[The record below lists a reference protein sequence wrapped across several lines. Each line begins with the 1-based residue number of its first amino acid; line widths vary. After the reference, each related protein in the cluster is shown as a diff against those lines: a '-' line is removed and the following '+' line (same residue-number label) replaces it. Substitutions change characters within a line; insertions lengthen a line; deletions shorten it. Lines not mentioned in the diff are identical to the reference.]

1 MKPDLNQTVR
11 EIAIKHPIT
20 VRVFESL
27 GIDYCCG
34 GKRTLNDAC
43 ERAGVPVKRALDLLA
58 ALEESDPADVADW
71 AGASTGKLIGHIV
84 GRHHNYVRSES
95 PRLVI
100 MLEKV
105 VSRHGQ
111 EHPELASIRDLFS
124 ALTQEL
130 SAHMLRKKTSCSP
143 T

>member
-11 EIAIKHPIT
+11 EIAIKHPTT

-71 AGASTGKLIGHIV
+71 AGANNVEPVGH
-84 GRHHNYVRSES
+84 
-95 PRLVI
+95 
-100 MLEKV
+100 K
-105 VSRHGQ
+105 
-111 EHPELASIRDLFS
+111 
-124 ALTQEL
+124 
-130 SAHMLRKKTSCSP
+130 
-143 T
+143 